1 MNPLNDSKEIVWLSG
16 EVKTP
21 PFSQLARIE
30 SGSLLRQLQ
39 EGELLSMPIS
49 RPMPSIGNHCHELRV
64 HDSENSKEWRIIYRI
79 DDDAIVI
86 LDVFAKTTQKT
97 PNKVIDNCQ
106 RRLKLY
112 DELS

>member
-1 MNPLNDSKEIVWLSG
+1 MNSSNDSKEIVWLSG

-21 PFSQLARIE
+21 PFSQAARIE

-39 EGELLSMPIS
+39 EGEFLSMPIS
-49 RPMPSIGNHCHELRV
+49 RPMPNIGKHCHELRV

-79 DDDAIVI
+79 DDDAVVI

-106 RRLKLY
+106 KRIKLY